1 MKECLETLESSEG
14 SLPSD
19 KALCQHI
26 LLTRISEDIA
36 IEFAMDDPTINLTI
50 QDGKVS
56 YSIKHHEEALADLR
70 ERNLSSGSIQISSH
84 ITNLYLHEI
93 ALHSQSTVDDFKR
106 PFTEETFRTSVGQV
120 VLGPNHAAALVE
132 CQNSCQNVVD
142 TFLGIDPNV
151 IFVLPVIFCKW
162 KAWSFLESN

>member
-19 KALCQHI
+19 KMLCQFV
-26 LLTRISEDIA
+26 LLARKTEDIA
-36 IEFAMDDPTINLTI
+36 TEFAMDDPTVHLTI
-50 QDGKVS
+50 QDGKVT
-56 YSIKHHEEALADLR
+56 YSIKHHEEALKELR
-70 ERNLSSGSIQISSH
+70 DKNMTMGSIQISSH

-132 CQNSCQNVVD
+132 CQNSALNVVE
-142 TFLGIDPNV
+142 TFLGIDPEV
-151 IFVLPVIFCKW
+151 IFVLPVLFCEW
-162 KAWSFLESN
+162 DT